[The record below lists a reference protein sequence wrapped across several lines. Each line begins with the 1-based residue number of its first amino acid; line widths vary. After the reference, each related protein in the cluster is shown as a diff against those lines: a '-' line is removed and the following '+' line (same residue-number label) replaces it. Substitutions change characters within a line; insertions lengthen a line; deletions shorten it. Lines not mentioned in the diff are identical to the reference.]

1 MKLRYDLI
9 HELFKVIWIKRTE
22 ISSISILSYLTLFFQ
37 FLTQV
42 TLARLLGPNDYG
54 KFAATVALI
63 AIIEVP
69 LIVRTSEITLR
80 NLIKLKDNL
89 GIYISFEKKLL
100 ITDVKLLIG
109 AYLFLLINSSWLS
122 SLLEINIY
130 QFILM
135 SLVIPAQI
143 GYGIYK
149 SRFVIFDKIPQLVR
163 IEFVYSLL
171 YMTSLVI
178 SYQVLGMFGLAGG
191 LVLMM
196 FIKTFLAYNLTKSYI
211 PKFSDVSQLPYKQ
224 NPADSFFSIVRSTV
238 ANGINQIDLIL
249 ISFFQNS
256 QDVALYRVAKSLASL
271 PTKITFPIWRYLQ
284 PKLIFAI
291 DNNDHKKMKRL
302 IFSGTII
309 SSLVVVLSFLI
320 TYFIGDIVI
329 DTLYGAEYKKSLLPL
344 LYLLFGIGLFNCV
357 TGWFKIWSSVSKAQ
371 LSSVLIYLTIFIAFV
386 SFGTLFGRSSINE
399 MAFVVSAVLACGSC
413 FIYFKIFGIK

>member
-9 HELFKVIWIKRTE
+9 NELFKLIWIKRTE
-22 ISSISILSYLTLFFQ
+22 ISSISVLSYLTLFFQ

-69 LIVRTSEITLR
+69 LIVRTSEIALR

-89 GIYISFEKKLL
+89 GIYRSFETNLL

-109 AYLFLLINSSWLS
+109 AYFFLLINSSWLS

-130 QFILM
+130 QFIIM

-149 SRFVIFDKIPQLVR
+149 SRFVIFDKISQLVR

-171 YMTSLVI
+171 CITSLVI
-178 SYQVLGMFGLAGG
+178 SYQVSGMFGLACG
-191 LVLMM
+191 LVLIMI
-196 FIKTFLAYNLTKSYI
+196 IKTFLAYNLTKSYI
-211 PKFSDVSQLPYKQ
+211 PKLSDAPQLPYKQ

-238 ANGINQIDLIL
+238 ANGINQIDLIIL
-249 ISFFQNS
+249 SFFQNS

-291 DNNDHKKMKRL
+291 DSNDHRTMKKL
-302 IFSGTII
+302 IFYGASI
-309 SSLVVVLSFLI
+309 SSSVVVLSFLI
-320 TYFIGDIVI
+320 TYFIGDILI
-329 DTLYGAEYKKSLLPL
+329 DTLYGAEYKESFLPL
-344 LYLLFGIGLFNCV
+344 LYLLFGIGLFNSV

-371 LSSVLIYLTIFIAFV
+371 LSSVLIYLTIFISFI
-386 SFGTLFGRSSINE
+386 SFGTLFGRNSINE
-399 MAFVVSAVLACGSC
+399 MAFVVSSVLACGSW
-413 FIYFKIFGIK
+413 FIYFRIFRIK

>member
-1 MKLRYDLI
+1 MKLRYDSI
-9 HELFKVIWIKRTE
+9 NELFKVIWIKRTE
-22 ISSISILSYLTLFFQ
+22 ISSISILSYLTFFFQ

-69 LIVRTSEITLR
+69 LIVRTSEIALR

-89 GIYISFEKKLL
+89 GIYISFEKNLL
-100 ITDVKLLIG
+100 ITDIKLLIG

-130 QFILM
+130 QFIIM
-135 SLVIPAQI
+135 ILVIPGQI

-196 FIKTFLAYNLTKSYI
+196 FIKTFLAYNLTKRYI
-211 PKFSDVSQLPYKQ
+211 PKFSGVSQLPYKQ

-238 ANGINQIDLIL
+238 ANGINQIDLIIL
-249 ISFFQNS
+249 SFFQNS
-256 QDVALYRVAKSLASL
+256 QDVALYRVAKTLASL

-291 DNNDHKKMKRL
+291 DNNDHKTTKKL

-309 SSLVVVLSFLI
+309 SSSVVVLSFLI

-329 DTLYGAEYKKSLLPL
+329 GTLYGTEYKKSFLPL

-357 TGWFKIWSSVSKAQ
+357 TGWFKIWSSVSSAQ

-386 SFGTLFGRSSINE
+386 SFGTLFGRNSINE
-399 MAFVVSAVLACGSC
+399 MAFTVSTVLACSSC
-413 FIYFKIFGIK
+413 FIYFKIFVIK

>member
-22 ISSISILSYLTLFFQ
+22 ISSISILSYLTFFFQ

-89 GIYISFEKKLL
+89 GIYISFEKNLL
-100 ITDVKLLIG
+100 ITDIKLLIG

-130 QFILM
+130 QFIIM
-135 SLVIPAQI
+135 ILVIPGQI

-238 ANGINQIDLIL
+238 ANGINQIDLIIL
-249 ISFFQNS
+249 SFFQNS
-256 QDVALYRVAKSLASL
+256 QDVALYRVAKTLASL

-291 DNNDHKKMKRL
+291 DNNDHKTTKKL

-309 SSLVVVLSFLI
+309 SSSVVVLSFLI

-357 TGWFKIWSSVSKAQ
+357 TGWFKIWSSVSSAQ

-386 SFGTLFGRSSINE
+386 SFGTLFGRNSINE
-399 MAFVVSAVLACGSC
+399 MAFAVSTVLACSSC
-413 FIYFKIFGIK
+413 FIYFKIFVIK

>member
-1 MKLRYDLI
+1 MKLRYDSI
-9 HELFKVIWIKRTE
+9 NELFKVIWIKRTE

-89 GIYISFEKKLL
+89 GIYISFEKNLL
-100 ITDVKLLIG
+100 ITDIKLLIG

-130 QFILM
+130 QFIIM
-135 SLVIPAQI
+135 ILVIPGQI

-196 FIKTFLAYNLTKSYI
+196 FIKTFLAYNLTKRYI
-211 PKFSDVSQLPYKQ
+211 PKFSGVSQLPYKQ

-249 ISFFQNS
+249 LSFFQNS

-291 DNNDHKKMKRL
+291 DNNDHKTTKKL

-309 SSLVVVLSFLI
+309 SSSVVVLSFLI

-386 SFGTLFGRSSINE
+386 SFGTLFGRNSINE
-399 MAFVVSAVLACGSC
+399 MAFAVSTVLACGSF
-413 FIYFKIFGIK
+413 FIYFKIFVIK